1 MNKFFKSWQLI
12 ALSAMISISV
22 SCKKDPVPEE
32 DSLLGGS
39 GNILIETTVK
49 NPDGASGSSYLQ
61 QIPALSGNINN
72 SKGIQVG
79 FASMIVV
86 YGNDVFVFP
95 EFGASSTQSIVK
107 YARSESGLK
116 KESELQTI
124 PNSFPANL
132 TKVSEEKAYIPLYT
146 LGKVWIINPKTM
158 TKIGEIDLK
167 QYAYSDASADPAY
180 GIIRDGKYYLPL
192 NQINEQWMPF
202 NDYRQVDIAVIN
214 TQTDEI
220 IKVTSENA
228 SGLCFPTRP
237 FLKDMIFTTETNDIW
252 IACAGY
258 FGYNPEYKKN
268 GFVCIPADSDD
279 IDASKSW
286 DISNVDIKGTEHTM
300 KDAKGYEK
308 NVCYKPSA
316 IYSSKYI
323 GNGKVLA
330 YVCIMEFNG
339 TNPYTAKN
347 AMAVEID
354 LNAKTI
360 EKIKGLPLS
369 DGYSILIETY
379 GEQAIFASYGDDVS
393 GAFSYNTKTKETKQ
407 VLTSEGNLYF
417 MHFFK

>member
-1 MNKFFKSWQLI
+1 MNRFLKSWQLI
-12 ALSAMISISV
+12 AMSTVLSVAV
-22 SCKKDPVPEE
+22 SCKKDPIPE
-32 DSLLGGS
+32 DSLLGGE

-49 NPDGASGSSYLQ
+49 NPDGSSGSSYLQ
-61 QIPALSGNINN
+61 QIPTLSGSVNN
-72 SKGIQVG
+72 SKGIQIG

-86 YGNDVFVFP
+86 YDNDVFVFP
-95 EFGASSTQSIVK
+95 EFGTSSTQSIVK
-107 YARSESGLK
+107 YTRSEAGLK
-116 KESELQTI
+116 KEEELQTI

-146 LGKVWIINPKTM
+146 LGRVWVINPKTM

-167 QYAYSDASADPAY
+167 QHAYSDASADPAY
-180 GIIRDGKYYLPL
+180 GIIRDGKYYLTL
-192 NQINEQWMPF
+192 NQINEQWMPY
-202 NDYRQVDIAVIN
+202 NDYRQVDVAVIDIE
-214 TQTDEI
+214 TDEV
-220 IKVTSENA
+220 IKVTSETN

-268 GFVCIPADSDD
+268 GFVCIPSGSDD
-279 IDASKSW
+279 IDESKSW
-286 DISNVDIKGTEHTM
+286 DISNVDIKGTEHNVNGT
-300 KDAKGYEK
+300 E
-308 NVCYKPSA
+308 VCYKPA
-316 IYSSKYI
+316 AVYSSKYI
-323 GNGKVLA
+323 GNGKLLA
-330 YVCIMEFNG
+330 YVCIIEFNG

-360 EKIKGLPLS
+360 EKIKGIPLS

-379 GEQAIFASYGDDVS
+379 KGEAIFASYGDEIS
-393 GAFSYNTKTKETKQ
+393 GAFSYNPQTKETKQ
-407 VLTSEGNLYF
+407 VLTTEGNLYF